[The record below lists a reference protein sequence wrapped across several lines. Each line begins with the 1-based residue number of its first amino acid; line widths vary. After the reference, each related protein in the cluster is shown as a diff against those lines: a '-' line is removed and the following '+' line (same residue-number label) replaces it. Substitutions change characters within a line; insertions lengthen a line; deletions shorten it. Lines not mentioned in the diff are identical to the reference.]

1 MEDYKVSLCNFL
13 LSSTFKSCISRLLT
27 LMTGKK
33 CKLPW
38 NMVHD
43 IKVNNFLPIVY
54 YFWYSHVSYMK
65 WLLLFLLFL
74 YILPSKSSFEYF
86 RATFPEKSVTLKM
99 HILEKHILSQIK
111 STGFALGLL
120 MEVLH
125 SRWNVIKFAT
135 RQIVSPP
142 VCVHYTMKKY
152 LTKCMPEIISHVR
165 ISKARKKKT
174 RETCALT

>member
-1 MEDYKVSLCNFL
+1 
-13 LSSTFKSCISRLLT
+13 
-27 LMTGKK
+27 MTGKK

-125 SRWNVIKFAT
+125 RRWNVIKFAT
-135 RQIVSPP
+135 HQIVSPP

-165 ISKARKKKT
+165 NSKARKKKT
-174 RETCALT
+174 RETCVLT